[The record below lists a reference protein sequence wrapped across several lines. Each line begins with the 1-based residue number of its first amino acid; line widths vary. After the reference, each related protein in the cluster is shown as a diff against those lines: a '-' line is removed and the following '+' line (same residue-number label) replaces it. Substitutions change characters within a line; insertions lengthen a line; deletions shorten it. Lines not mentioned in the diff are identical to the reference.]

1 MILEEHKIKNA
12 KEFIKNWTNKGYEK
26 GESQK
31 FWIELLTKVYGV
43 ENITEFIK
51 FEDTVKL
58 DKTTGFIDGI
68 ISETHVLI
76 EQKSI
81 NKDLK
86 SPIKQSDGTL
96 LTPYEQAKRYNNE
109 LPFSKKS
116 RWIVLCNFKSFLIY
130 DMERLN
136 SEPEEI
142 LLKDL
147 DKEYYRMNF
156 LVEKENEHIKKEEEI
171 SFQAG
176 ELVGELYDAF
186 SKEYRNIEDEQA
198 QKDLNEL
205 CVRIVFCLYAEDS
218 GLFGK
223 RSAFH
228 DYLSRYENLSDM
240 RKALKDLFKI
250 LDTPYDKRDV
260 YEDELNVF
268 PYVNGGLFSNE
279 NIEIPKFTE
288 RIRKT
293 LLSDASDNFNWSD
306 ISPTI
311 FGAVFESTLNPE
323 TRRSGGM
330 HYISIEN
337 IHKVIDPLFLNDLKN
352 EFKEIKEIKNIRTRR
367 GKLEEFQNKIA
378 KLKFFDPACG
388 SGNFLTETY
397 ISLRKLENEILD
409 ELQENMMF
417 EDMGNIIK
425 VSIQQFYGIEI
436 NDFAVKV
443 AKTALWIAEAQM
455 WEKTRN
461 RLSSNLKLSDFLPL
475 ETYEN
480 IFEGSALSVNWEE
493 VLPSTECSYI
503 IGNPPFIGAMVMTK
517 KQHEDIKEVF
527 EGLKVSGEF
536 DYVTAW
542 YKLACD
548 YMENTQIKCAFVS
561 TNSICQGQH
570 VITFWKYIIEKYN
583 AKIIFAH
590 KTFNWESEAKN
601 NAKVHCVIVGFT
613 RGGKDFTNKCILYT
627 STSKYEIC
635 DKINPYLIPG
645 DNYFIE
651 SRSTPIC
658 YVSSM
663 RFGSMPRDGG
673 NLILTEQEKDEILK
687 EEPKLEKWIRPYVGA
702 EEFINNKKR
711 YCLWL
716 VGIEPNEINSSNFLK
731 KRIKACKEFR
741 ENSKAPSTR
750 KFAEIPYLFCQIAQP
765 DTDYLLVPSTSSEKR
780 KYIPMGFLNR
790 KIIANNATQIIPN
803 ATLYEF
809 GVLTSNVHM
818 AWMRTVAGRLKRDYR
833 YSKDI
838 VYNNFPWPEPTK
850 EQKDRIEKTAK
861 QILEVRKK
869 YKNSSLAELYDE
881 ITMPIELR
889 EAHRENDK
897 TVMEAYGFRGQK
909 MKESECVR
917 RLIELYKKI
926 IDKE

>member
-1 MILEEHKIKNA
+1 MILEENKIKNA
-12 KEFIKNWTNKGYEK
+12 KEFIKNWINKGYEK

-186 SKEYRNIEDEQA
+186 SKEYRDIEDEQA

-223 RSAFH
+223 RSVFH
-228 DYLSRYENLSDM
+228 DYLARYENLSDM

-260 YEDELNVF
+260 YEDELNIF

-293 LLSDASDNFNWSD
+293 LLSDASDNFNWAD

-330 HYISIEN
+330 HYTSIEN

-352 EFKEIKEIKNIRTRR
+352 EFKEIKEIKNIRTKR

-409 ELQENMMF
+409 EVQENMMF

-461 RLSSNLKLSDFLPL
+461 RLSSNSKLSDFLPL

-493 VLPSTECSYI
+493 VIPSTECSYI
-503 IGNPPFIGAMVMTK
+503 IGNPPFIGAKIMSK
-517 KQHEDIKEVF
+517 EQRNDIKKIFSEF
-527 EGLKVSGEF
+527 NKAGEF

-583 AKIIFAH
+583 AKIIFAY
-590 KTFNWESEAKN
+590 KTFNWENEAKN
-601 NAKVHCVIVGFT
+601 NAKVYCVIVGFT

-658 YVSSM
+658 NVSKM
-663 RFGSMPRDGG
+663 NFGSRIVDGG
-673 NLILTEQEKDEILK
+673 GLILSREEKEKFIKDN
-687 EEPKLEKWIRPYVGA
+687 PFSEKWIRIYMGA
-702 EEFINNKKR
+702 EEFLNNKER

-716 VGIEPNEINSSNFLK
+716 KDAEPNELK
-731 KRIKACKEFR
+731 KCNLVLERVKFVKEYR
-741 ENSKAPSTR
+741 EKSISEITR
-750 KFAEIPYLFCQIAQP
+750 KKPETPTLFYHTLQP
-765 DTDYLLVPSTSSEKR
+765 DTDYLMIPSTTSSMR
-780 KYIPMGFLNR
+780 KYVPIGFMG
-790 KIIANNATQIIPN
+790 KDVIASNATHIISN

-818 AWMRTVAGRLKRDYR
+818 AWMRLVAGRLGNGYR

-838 VYNNFPWPEPTK
+838 VYNNFPWPEPKK
-850 EQKDRIEKTAK
+850 EQKDKIEKTAK

-869 YKNSSLAELYDE
+869 YKDSSLAELYDE

-897 TVMEAYGFRGQK
+897 AVMEAYGFRGQK

-917 RLIELYKKI
+917 RLMELYKKI

>member
-1 MILEEHKIKNA
+1 MILEENKIKNA
-12 KEFIKNWTNKGYEK
+12 KEFIKNWINKGYEK

-186 SKEYRNIEDEQA
+186 SKEYRDIEDEQA

-228 DYLSRYENLSDM
+228 DYLSRYENLNDM

-293 LLSDASDNFNWSD
+293 LLSDASDNFNWAD

-330 HYISIEN
+330 HYTSIEN

-352 EFKEIKEIKNIRTRR
+352 EFKEIKEIKNTRNKR

-409 ELQENMMF
+409 EVQENMMF

-503 IGNPPFIGAMVMTK
+503 KGNPPFIGAKIMSK
-517 KQHEDIKEVF
+517 EQRNDIKKIFSEF
-527 EGLKVSGEF
+527 NKAGEF

-583 AKIIFAH
+583 AKIIFAY
-590 KTFNWESEAKN
+590 KTFNWESEA
-601 NAKVHCVIVGFT
+601 
-613 RGGKDFTNKCILYT
+613 
-627 STSKYEIC
+627 
-635 DKINPYLIPG
+635 
-645 DNYFIE
+645 
-651 SRSTPIC
+651 
-658 YVSSM
+658 
-663 RFGSMPRDGG
+663 
-673 NLILTEQEKDEILK
+673 
-687 EEPKLEKWIRPYVGA
+687 
-702 EEFINNKKR
+702 
-711 YCLWL
+711 
-716 VGIEPNEINSSNFLK
+716 
-731 KRIKACKEFR
+731 
-741 ENSKAPSTR
+741 
-750 KFAEIPYLFCQIAQP
+750 
-765 DTDYLLVPSTSSEKR
+765 
-780 KYIPMGFLNR
+780 
-790 KIIANNATQIIPN
+790 
-803 ATLYEF
+803 
-809 GVLTSNVHM
+809 
-818 AWMRTVAGRLKRDYR
+818 
-833 YSKDI
+833 
-838 VYNNFPWPEPTK
+838 
-850 EQKDRIEKTAK
+850 
-861 QILEVRKK
+861 
-869 YKNSSLAELYDE
+869 
-881 ITMPIELR
+881 
-889 EAHRENDK
+889 
-897 TVMEAYGFRGQK
+897 
-909 MKESECVR
+909 
-917 RLIELYKKI
+917 
-926 IDKE
+926 

>member
-1 MILEEHKIKNA
+1 MILEENKIKNA
-12 KEFIKNWTNKGYEK
+12 KEFIKNWINKGYEK

-186 SKEYRNIEDEQA
+186 SKEYRDIEDEQA

-223 RSAFH
+223 RSVFH
-228 DYLSRYENLSDM
+228 DYLARYENLSDM

-260 YEDELNVF
+260 YEDELNIF

-293 LLSDASDNFNWSD
+293 LLSDASDNFNWAD

-323 TRRSGGM
+323 TRRSRGM
-330 HYISIEN
+330 HYTSIEN

-352 EFKEIKEIKNIRTRR
+352 EFKEIKEIKNIRTKR

-409 ELQENMMF
+409 EVQENMMF

-461 RLSSNLKLSDFLPL
+461 RLSSNSKLSDFLPL

-493 VLPSTECSYI
+493 VIPSTECSYI
-503 IGNPPFIGAMVMTK
+503 IGNPPFIGAKIMSK
-517 KQHEDIKEVF
+517 EQRNDIKKIFSEF
-527 EGLKVSGEF
+527 NKAGEF

-583 AKIIFAH
+583 AKIIFAY
-590 KTFNWESEAKN
+590 KTFNWENEAKN
-601 NAKVHCVIVGFT
+601 NAKVYCVIVGFT
-613 RGGKDFTNKCILYT
+613 RGGEGLY
-627 STSKYEIC
+627 
-635 DKINPYLIPG
+635 
-645 DNYFIE
+645 
-651 SRSTPIC
+651 
-658 YVSSM
+658 
-663 RFGSMPRDGG
+663 
-673 NLILTEQEKDEILK
+673 
-687 EEPKLEKWIRPYVGA
+687 
-702 EEFINNKKR
+702 
-711 YCLWL
+711 
-716 VGIEPNEINSSNFLK
+716 
-731 KRIKACKEFR
+731 
-741 ENSKAPSTR
+741 
-750 KFAEIPYLFCQIAQP
+750 
-765 DTDYLLVPSTSSEKR
+765 
-780 KYIPMGFLNR
+780 
-790 KIIANNATQIIPN
+790 
-803 ATLYEF
+803 
-809 GVLTSNVHM
+809 
-818 AWMRTVAGRLKRDYR
+818 
-833 YSKDI
+833 
-838 VYNNFPWPEPTK
+838 
-850 EQKDRIEKTAK
+850 
-861 QILEVRKK
+861 
-869 YKNSSLAELYDE
+869 
-881 ITMPIELR
+881 
-889 EAHRENDK
+889 
-897 TVMEAYGFRGQK
+897 
-909 MKESECVR
+909 
-917 RLIELYKKI
+917 
-926 IDKE
+926 

>member
-186 SKEYRNIEDEQA
+186 SKEYRDIEDEQA

-330 HYISIEN
+330 HYTSIEN

-352 EFKEIKEIKNIRTRR
+352 EFKEIKEIKNTRTKR

-397 ISLRKLENEILD
+397 IFLRKLENEILD
-409 ELQENMMF
+409 EVQENMMF

-493 VLPSTECSYI
+493 VLPSIECSYI

-658 YVSSM
+658 DVSSM

-673 NLILTEQEKDEILK
+673 NLILTEQEKDEVLK

-716 VGIEPNEINSSNFLK
+716 IGIEPNEINNFNFLK

-741 ENSKAPSTR
+741 KNSKAPSTR

-765 DTDYLLVPSTSSEKR
+765 DTEYLLVPRVSSER
-780 KYIPMGFLNR
+780 RRYVPMGLI
-790 KIIANNATQIIPN
+790 KKEIIASDATQIIPD

-838 VYNNFPWPEPTK
+838 VYNNFPWPEPRK
-850 EQKDRIEKTAK
+850 EQKDKIEKTAK

-869 YKNSSLAELYDE
+869 YKDSSLAELYDE

-897 TVMEAYGFRGQK
+897 AVMEAYGFRGQK

-917 RLIELYKKI
+917 RLMELYKKI

>member
-1 MILEEHKIKNA
+1 MILEENKIKNA
-12 KEFIKNWTNKGYEK
+12 KEFIKNWINKGYEK

-156 LVEKENEHIKKEEEI
+156 LVEKENEHIKKEEKI

-228 DYLSRYENLSDM
+228 DYLARYENLSDM

-293 LLSDASDNFNWSD
+293 LLSDASDNFNWAD

-323 TRRSGGM
+323 TRRIGGM
-330 HYISIEN
+330 HYTSIEN

-352 EFKEIKEIKNIRTRR
+352 EFKEIKEIKNIRTKR

-409 ELQENMMF
+409 EVQENMMF

-461 RLSSNLKLSDFLPL
+461 RLSSNSKLSDFLPL

-493 VLPSTECSYI
+493 VLPSIECSYI

-590 KTFNWESEAKN
+590 KTFNWENEAKN

-613 RGGKDFTNKCILYT
+613 RGGEGLY
-627 STSKYEIC
+627 
-635 DKINPYLIPG
+635 
-645 DNYFIE
+645 
-651 SRSTPIC
+651 
-658 YVSSM
+658 
-663 RFGSMPRDGG
+663 
-673 NLILTEQEKDEILK
+673 Q
-687 EEPKLEKWIRPYVGA
+687 
-702 EEFINNKKR
+702 
-711 YCLWL
+711 
-716 VGIEPNEINSSNFLK
+716 
-731 KRIKACKEFR
+731 
-741 ENSKAPSTR
+741 
-750 KFAEIPYLFCQIAQP
+750 
-765 DTDYLLVPSTSSEKR
+765 
-780 KYIPMGFLNR
+780 
-790 KIIANNATQIIPN
+790 
-803 ATLYEF
+803 
-809 GVLTSNVHM
+809 
-818 AWMRTVAGRLKRDYR
+818 
-833 YSKDI
+833 
-838 VYNNFPWPEPTK
+838 
-850 EQKDRIEKTAK
+850 
-861 QILEVRKK
+861 
-869 YKNSSLAELYDE
+869 
-881 ITMPIELR
+881 
-889 EAHRENDK
+889 
-897 TVMEAYGFRGQK
+897 
-909 MKESECVR
+909 
-917 RLIELYKKI
+917 
-926 IDKE
+926 

>member
-330 HYISIEN
+330 HYTSIEN
-337 IHKVIDPLFLNDLKN
+337 IHKVIDPLFLNNLKN
-352 EFKEIKEIKNIRTRR
+352 EFKEIKEIKNIRTKR

-409 ELQENMMF
+409 EVQENMMF
-417 EDMGNIIK
+417 EDMGNMIK

-493 VLPSTECSYI
+493 VLPSIECSYI

-517 KQHEDIKEVF
+517 RQHEDIKEVF

-548 YMENTQIKCAFVS
+548 YMENTKIKCSFVS

-645 DNYFIE
+645 DDYFIE

-658 YVSSM
+658 DVSSM

-673 NLILTEQEKDEILK
+673 NLILTEQEKDEVLK
-687 EEPKLEKWIRPYVGA
+687 EESKLEK
-702 EEFINNKKR
+702 
-711 YCLWL
+711 
-716 VGIEPNEINSSNFLK
+716 
-731 KRIKACKEFR
+731 
-741 ENSKAPSTR
+741 
-750 KFAEIPYLFCQIAQP
+750 
-765 DTDYLLVPSTSSEKR
+765 
-780 KYIPMGFLNR
+780 
-790 KIIANNATQIIPN
+790 
-803 ATLYEF
+803 
-809 GVLTSNVHM
+809 
-818 AWMRTVAGRLKRDYR
+818 
-833 YSKDI
+833 
-838 VYNNFPWPEPTK
+838 
-850 EQKDRIEKTAK
+850 
-861 QILEVRKK
+861 
-869 YKNSSLAELYDE
+869 
-881 ITMPIELR
+881 
-889 EAHRENDK
+889 
-897 TVMEAYGFRGQK
+897 
-909 MKESECVR
+909 
-917 RLIELYKKI
+917 
-926 IDKE
+926 

>member
-186 SKEYRNIEDEQA
+186 SKEYRDIEDEQA

-228 DYLSRYENLSDM
+228 DYLARYENLSDM

-260 YEDELNVF
+260 YEDELNIF

-330 HYISIEN
+330 HYTSIEN

-352 EFKEIKEIKNIRTRR
+352 EFKEIKEIKNTRTKR

-409 ELQENMMF
+409 EVQENMMF

-542 YKLACD
+542 YKLACN
-548 YMENTQIKCAFVS
+548 YIENTQIKCAFVS

-613 RGGKDFTNKCILYT
+613 RGGRTLPISVSYT
-627 STSKYEIC
+627 LQLV
-635 DKINPYLIPG
+635 N
-645 DNYFIE
+645 
-651 SRSTPIC
+651 
-658 YVSSM
+658 M
-663 RFGSMPRDGG
+663 RFATK
-673 NLILTEQEKDEILK
+673 LIHI
-687 EEPKLEKWIRPYVGA
+687 
-702 EEFINNKKR
+702 
-711 YCLWL
+711 
-716 VGIEPNEINSSNFLK
+716 
-731 KRIKACKEFR
+731 
-741 ENSKAPSTR
+741 
-750 KFAEIPYLFCQIAQP
+750 
-765 DTDYLLVPSTSSEKR
+765 
-780 KYIPMGFLNR
+780 
-790 KIIANNATQIIPN
+790 
-803 ATLYEF
+803 
-809 GVLTSNVHM
+809 
-818 AWMRTVAGRLKRDYR
+818 
-833 YSKDI
+833 
-838 VYNNFPWPEPTK
+838 
-850 EQKDRIEKTAK
+850 
-861 QILEVRKK
+861 
-869 YKNSSLAELYDE
+869 
-881 ITMPIELR
+881 
-889 EAHRENDK
+889 
-897 TVMEAYGFRGQK
+897 
-909 MKESECVR
+909 
-917 RLIELYKKI
+917 
-926 IDKE
+926 

>member
-1 MILEEHKIKNA
+1 MILEENKIKNA
-12 KEFIKNWTNKGYEK
+12 KEFIKNWINKGYEK

-186 SKEYRNIEDEQA
+186 SKEYRDIEDEQA

-330 HYISIEN
+330 HYTSIEN

-352 EFKEIKEIKNIRTRR
+352 EFKEIKEIKNTRTKR

-409 ELQENMMF
+409 EVQENMMF

-461 RLSSNLKLSDFLPL
+461 RLSSNSKLSDFLPL

-493 VLPSTECSYI
+493 VLQSTECSYI

-613 RGGKDFTNKCILYT
+613 RGGEGLY
-627 STSKYEIC
+627 
-635 DKINPYLIPG
+635 
-645 DNYFIE
+645 
-651 SRSTPIC
+651 
-658 YVSSM
+658 
-663 RFGSMPRDGG
+663 
-673 NLILTEQEKDEILK
+673 Q
-687 EEPKLEKWIRPYVGA
+687 
-702 EEFINNKKR
+702 
-711 YCLWL
+711 
-716 VGIEPNEINSSNFLK
+716 
-731 KRIKACKEFR
+731 
-741 ENSKAPSTR
+741 
-750 KFAEIPYLFCQIAQP
+750 
-765 DTDYLLVPSTSSEKR
+765 
-780 KYIPMGFLNR
+780 
-790 KIIANNATQIIPN
+790 
-803 ATLYEF
+803 
-809 GVLTSNVHM
+809 
-818 AWMRTVAGRLKRDYR
+818 
-833 YSKDI
+833 
-838 VYNNFPWPEPTK
+838 
-850 EQKDRIEKTAK
+850 
-861 QILEVRKK
+861 
-869 YKNSSLAELYDE
+869 
-881 ITMPIELR
+881 
-889 EAHRENDK
+889 
-897 TVMEAYGFRGQK
+897 
-909 MKESECVR
+909 
-917 RLIELYKKI
+917 
-926 IDKE
+926 

>member
-1 MILEEHKIKNA
+1 MILEENKIKNA
-12 KEFIKNWTNKGYEK
+12 KEFIKNWINKGYEK

-186 SKEYRNIEDEQA
+186 SKEYRDIEDEQA

-223 RSAFH
+223 RSVFH
-228 DYLSRYENLSDM
+228 DYLARYENLSDM

-260 YEDELNVF
+260 YEDELNIF

-293 LLSDASDNFNWSD
+293 LLSDASDNFNWAD

-330 HYISIEN
+330 HYTSIEN

-352 EFKEIKEIKNIRTRR
+352 EFKEIKEIKNIRTKR

-409 ELQENMMF
+409 EVQENMMF

-461 RLSSNLKLSDFLPL
+461 RLSSNSKLSDFLPL

-493 VLPSTECSYI
+493 VIPSTECSYI
-503 IGNPPFIGAMVMTK
+503 IGNPPFIGAKIMSK
-517 KQHEDIKEVF
+517 EQRNDIKKIFSEF
-527 EGLKVSGEF
+527 NKAGEF

-583 AKIIFAH
+583 AKIIFAY
-590 KTFNWESEAKN
+590 KTFNWENEAKN
-601 NAKVHCVIVGFT
+601 NAKVYCVIVGFT
-613 RGGKDFTNKCILYT
+613 RGGRTLLISVFYILQLV
-627 STSKYEIC
+627 
-635 DKINPYLIPG
+635 N
-645 DNYFIE
+645 
-651 SRSTPIC
+651 
-658 YVSSM
+658 M
-663 RFGSMPRDGG
+663 RFAIK
-673 NLILTEQEKDEILK
+673 LIHI
-687 EEPKLEKWIRPYVGA
+687 
-702 EEFINNKKR
+702 
-711 YCLWL
+711 
-716 VGIEPNEINSSNFLK
+716 
-731 KRIKACKEFR
+731 
-741 ENSKAPSTR
+741 
-750 KFAEIPYLFCQIAQP
+750 
-765 DTDYLLVPSTSSEKR
+765 
-780 KYIPMGFLNR
+780 
-790 KIIANNATQIIPN
+790 
-803 ATLYEF
+803 
-809 GVLTSNVHM
+809 
-818 AWMRTVAGRLKRDYR
+818 
-833 YSKDI
+833 
-838 VYNNFPWPEPTK
+838 
-850 EQKDRIEKTAK
+850 
-861 QILEVRKK
+861 
-869 YKNSSLAELYDE
+869 
-881 ITMPIELR
+881 
-889 EAHRENDK
+889 
-897 TVMEAYGFRGQK
+897 
-909 MKESECVR
+909 
-917 RLIELYKKI
+917 
-926 IDKE
+926 